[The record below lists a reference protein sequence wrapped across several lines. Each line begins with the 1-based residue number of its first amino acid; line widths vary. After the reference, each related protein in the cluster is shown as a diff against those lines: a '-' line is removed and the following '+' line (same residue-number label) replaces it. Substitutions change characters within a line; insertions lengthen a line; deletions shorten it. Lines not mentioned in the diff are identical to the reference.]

1 MCVKQTNIAE
11 RDSQVL
17 LVRDIYKHA
26 ARTNIWLDQASSD
39 PPTSLAFDLSDDFLR
54 NNRACLHEQIKVI
67 GLTYRDHC
75 LRTLLTI

>member
-26 ARTNIWLDQASSD
+26 ARTNIWLGQASSD
-39 PPTSLAFDLSDDFLR
+39 PTTSLAFDLFDDFLR
-54 NNRACLHEQIKVI
+54 NNHAGLHEQINEI
-67 GLTYRDHC
+67 GLPRSVLTYSV
-75 LRTLLTI
+75 